1 MASRD
6 VVHYDSP
13 LQRLLRVL
21 AVIFV
26 VLYLVWT
33 LLPFVIMFVSSF
45 KDLLAAFKLPA
56 VGDWLGPSSTTRRC
70 SRRITSAATS

>member
-26 VLYLVWT
+26 ALYLVWT

-45 KDLLAAFKLPA
+45 KDLLAAFKLPE
-56 VGDWLGPSSTTRRC
+56 VGDWLGFGVFFDFTPTFKHY
-70 SRRITSAATS
+70 